1 MNSACVKK
9 SAEAIVSRVWERGGS
24 REGCLKAVRDAFATE
39 SDGDACAAVRH
50 AVAWLDAAEAV
61 PGYDPAPAHTPMPWQ
76 YVVDEAACFHGGN
89 RVSIFHQFED
99 DGEVFC
105 PTICEV
111 WPATGDGDI
120 ADADL
125 IVQAVNHH
133 AALVSCLLALVHPAA
148 CDDDVN
154 AARALLMDLGALAEG
169 TPSPGEVQP

>member
-1 MNSACVKK
+1 MNSLEVKK
-9 SAEAIVSRVWERGGS
+9 SAEAIAARVWERGGS
-24 REGCLKAVRDAFATE
+24 RDAVMEAVREAFVLDT
-39 SDGDACAAVRH
+39 DGDLCAAVRY
-50 AVAWLDAAEAV
+50 AGAWLDAVEAV
-61 PGYDPAPAHTPMPWQ
+61 PESEPDPSHAPIPWQ

-133 AALVSCLLALVHPAA
+133 AALVSALLALVHPSA